1 MADTNAALVL
11 PSEAT
16 ETPLSDIHDIRTLVE
31 VPSPWTWL
39 WWTIGLLAL
48 ASILFLAFRYWQKHR
63 QKVIDTPKV
72 PTEPPHERARRL
84 LEAALEPLG
93 HPDRFCVLVSGA
105 IRTYLEARFDLHAPE
120 RTTEE
125 FLAELQDSHHLNIDQ
140 KHSLASFL
148 TECDMVKFAKSEPE
162 AYELKRLHEAAL
174 QLVSETEPG
183 LLDATETQPSSSE
196 LSPQS

>member
-1 MADTNAALVL
+1 MADTNSALVL
-11 PSEAT
+11 PSEAA

-39 WWTIGLLAL
+39 WWTIGLLAMAAVL
-48 ASILFLAFRYWQKHR
+48 VMAFRYWQKHR
-63 QKVIDTPKV
+63 KKAIETPTV
-72 PTEPPHERARRL
+72 PTEPPHERARRQ
-84 LEAALEPLG
+84 LEAALEHLG
-93 HPDRFCVLVSGA
+93 HPDQFCVLVSAA
-105 IRTYLEARFDLHAPE
+105 IRTYLEARFDLHAPD

-125 FLAELQDSHHLNIDQ
+125 FLDELQGSHYLNVDQ

-148 TECDMVKFAKSEPE
+148 MECDMVKFAKSEPE

-183 LLDATETQPSSSE
+183 LLETTETKPSPSE
-196 LSPQS
+196 SSPQS